1 MVKIEVRSAWLAF
14 RLDKREAKMAGLIK
28 LVRVHIPG

>member
-14 RLDKREAKMAGLIK
+14 RLGKKEAKMAGLIH
-28 LVRVHIPG
+28 VGSCA